1 MELRFEDEN
10 DPTHFATRDN
20 QSLAKSSDQPGKEGE
35 IAGGFSHCQRVYTS
49 FKVLLSIFNSN
60 SNKNT

>member
-20 QSLAKSSDQPGKEGE
+20 QQRAVINREKRGKLLEDLVIAKGY
-35 IAGGFSHCQRVYTS
+35 I
-49 FKVLLSIFNSN
+49 LLSKFCYLSSILTAT
-60 SNKNT
+60 KIPE